1 MRRPLYGRRKLGY
14 ETPEDNLSIITHRDL
29 SKIIEPEVY
38 ISVFNEIIEKPELDR
53 EKAKLLLNFTNFYKD
68 GVEAFN
74 SYEECICPFCFQDW
88 QDSEKAIIRYETFLK
103 STFNKQRE
111 LITSLSDKFTELTQ
125 EIRTINGRIDSIKSI
140 VIEDGKKYDVNTEIF
155 IKINPENDLV
165 TKLKAKIKSKLS
177 NMAESIDISDDIS
190 QLVTNYAGKIE
201 QRNNIIKEIKN
212 SINGIRSKRIA
223 ANKEV
228 AKYLMRKIWDENK
241 QLREDLANTDAGIL
255 QSREKIE
262 ELEKQEVRQDTIC
275 TVFNGL
281 IDFLGLSEYRIANDK
296 KLLLKL
302 NKDYDI
308 SEEGGRISS
317 SQKKLLSMCYFIA
330 EIISEIKTPSE
341 LKKYI
346 LIFDDPV
353 DSADFIY
360 FHSITAFIENM
371 ELVLKKILNTKILKF
386 GQIMVMTHNSLL
398 HDRLSKSFQF
408 RRSITRIEN
417 ISIFSPSEKTMN
429 NYKIYL
435 QYIIRYYKNPKKNRK
450 DMIFIGTLIRRVLE
464 ILSNFNNLDK
474 NDFNQYI
481 LDIGKPK
488 LALLANHLSHESFTK
503 VLNPFNSEIE
513 LRDAC
518 EELLDVIKQSH
529 PIQFEYIQNE
539 MLKDIEV

>member
-1 MRRPLYGRRKLGY
+1 MKVN
-14 ETPEDNLSIITHRDL
+14 NLRIKNIASFRDFYSDAEFAKTTL
-29 SKIIEPEVY
+29 FFGTNGSGKSTIASLLQLIDRYFSNRQSVEQLEEIREY
-38 ISVFNEIIEKPELDR
+38 ISSKTSKEAANDENSIEIEFSDNSLKVSYDRFTDSVIFTGNEWYPIKVFND
-53 EKAKLLLNFTNFYKD
+53 TY
-68 GVEAFN
+68 
-74 SYEECICPFCFQDW
+74 
-88 QDSEKAIIRYETFLK
+88 
-103 STFNKQRE
+103 
-111 LITSLSDKFTELTQ
+111 TE
-125 EIRTINGRIDSIKSI
+125 RTIGKVVDINLEDS
-140 VIEDGKKYDVNTEIF
+140 
-155 IKINPENDLV
+155 
-165 TKLKAKIKSKLS
+165 
-177 NMAESIDISDDIS
+177 
-190 QLVTNYAGKIE
+190 
-201 QRNNIIKEIKN
+201 
-212 SINGIRSKRIA
+212 
-223 ANKEV
+223 
-228 AKYLMRKIWDENK
+228 
-241 QLREDLANTDAGIL
+241 
-255 QSREKIE
+255 
-262 ELEKQEVRQDTIC
+262 
-275 TVFNGL
+275 GL

-435 QYIIRYYKNPKKNRK
+435 QYSIRYYKNPKKNRK